1 MSNLS
6 DLLPA
11 GAGAKSAT
19 FTASGTLAT
28 GTTVALQS
36 DGTVKA
42 ISSTGQTLTYG
53 FTGSATTVF
62 ETSTGNSEPRLAYD
76 PVTNQV
82 VIFYADVDNSNY
94 I

>member
-19 FTASGTLAT
+19 FTADGTLAT
-28 GTTVALQS
+28 GTTVILQS

-42 ISSTGQTLTYG
+42 VAEVPIPASVGTQ
-53 FTGSATTVF
+53 A
-62 ETSTGNSEPRLAYD
+62 NAANRL
-76 PVTNQV
+76 Q
-82 VIFYADVDNSNY
+82 
-94 I
+94 